1 MSELLTDEEKSFF
14 NIINGFTFRDL
25 QTFIIIKNHLKLNS
39 KDPSDLEVFL
49 DSFIIK
55 NNRIRR
61 RKEKRSDV
69 EKRLRKESLKNT
81 SYGKIEYKP

>member
-55 NNRIRR
+55 NNRIR
-61 RKEKRSDV
+61 SDV